1 MNDGRHRSKLVS
13 SEFGPSFRCLEDR
26 TEDWGQLCLARVTG
40 SRASKLHGE
49 VRINHKSRSRW
60 LKCDRARGRN
70 IPAATRGAKAHANEC
85 IVRPS
90 AALASSLERRA
101 FAAVP
106 GCCWVNE
113 GCDARRV
120 YPSGI
125 RAGLLDACAGCWML
139 GAATPLSWRWDGDAT
154 APSVIRLL
162 RAEYNKKSSSCSE
175 SAIL

>member
-1 MNDGRHRSKLVS
+1 MNDGRHRGKLVS
-13 SEFGPSFRCLEDR
+13 SEFGPGSRCLEDR

-49 VRINHKSRSRW
+49 VRINHESRSRW

-85 IVRPS
+85 IVRPF

-106 GCCWVNE
+106 GM
-113 GCDARRV
+113 
-120 YPSGI
+120 
-125 RAGLLDACAGCWML
+125 LLGQ
-139 GAATPLSWRWDGDAT
+139 
-154 APSVIRLL
+154 
-162 RAEYNKKSSSCSE
+162 
-175 SAIL
+175 